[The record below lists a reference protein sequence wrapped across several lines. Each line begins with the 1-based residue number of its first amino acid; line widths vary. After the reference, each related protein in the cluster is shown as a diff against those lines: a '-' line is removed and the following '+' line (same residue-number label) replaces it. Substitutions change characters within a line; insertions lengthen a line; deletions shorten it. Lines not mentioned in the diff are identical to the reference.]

1 MRSSDEPEQE
11 CQQAASVIT
20 FVLRLPIVL
29 CIYTVLSSLYVST
42 VLVMFPF
49 VLLLESCIL
58 ICRASLTLAYV
69 FCCKT
74 SLDLHTSGV
83 QLDHG
88 RMLMLGRE
96 PYETA
101 MMRVTT
107 YFEGASVNSAL
118 LMSESNQISFG
129 GSLFTFIS
137 NAIGLLFLLAV
148 KSIFGTLHWVMDV
161 ITLLPVALFASK
173 RQLADVLRRVGTCSA
188 LRASLRD
195 ITDECSALRASLRG
209 ITDECYSEDQT
220 PQDLTTDLGVSA
232 TAQDDGGAHPLDAPS
247 LEPLEVPQMG
257 TSAGQFRFEAT
268 VPVGTLPRPEMGTS
282 AGQFRLELPERKLP
296 R

>member
-29 CIYTVLSSLYVST
+29 CIYTILSSLYVST

-49 VLLLESCIL
+49 VLLSESCIL
-58 ICRASLTLAYV
+58 IYRASLTLTYV
-69 FCCKT
+69 FCCNT
-74 SLDLHTSGV
+74 SLDLDRDRSSSAFLLVIG
-83 QLDHG
+83 G
-88 RMLMLGRE
+88 E

-107 YFEGASVNSAL
+107 YFEGASVNRAL
-118 LMSESNQISFG
+118 LVSESNQMSFG
-129 GSLFTFIS
+129 GSLFTNMSIAIS
-137 NAIGLLFLLAV
+137 FLFVVAV
-148 KSIFGTLHWVMDV
+148 KSIFGILEWVMDV
-161 ITLLPVALFASK
+161 ITVLPVALFASK
-173 RQLADVLRRVGTCSA
+173 RQLAAVLRRIGTCAA
-188 LRASLRD
+188 LRSSLRD
-195 ITDECSALRASLRG
+195 DFF
-209 ITDECYSEDQT
+209 

-257 TSAGQFRFEAT
+257 TSAGQFRFVEL
-268 VPVGTLPRPEMGTS
+268 PVGTLPRPEMGT
-282 AGQFRLELPERKLP
+282 
-296 R
+296 